1 MNTHGRTGRGT
12 SIFVSRHFCTLLSKN
27 MNLCFILSKTI
38 QTMRDGWKQDL
49 RNLVTN
55 DNPIPIFP
63 PNHLKDTVIIM

>member
-1 MNTHGRTGRGT
+1 MEGLAEELQ
-12 SIFVSRHFCTLLSKN
+12 FLSLDISALCFQKN